1 MQVLTIPQSEYAANV
16 DLIMEMHRLRRRV
29 FKDRLDWEV
38 SVSGDMEMDTYDA
51 FRPTYLVE
59 VTEGGAVVGSVRLLP
74 TTGPYMLANTFPALL
89 EGRAPPRSPGMVESS
104 RFCVDTAQ
112 TSETDGHGL
121 RYATGCLFAGMI
133 EWGLSRNVTA
143 IVTVTD
149 TRVERIL
156 RRAGWPLERMGIPR
170 QIGKTHTLAGL
181 LEVNEE
187 ALSRVRRNTGLVCPV
202 LVRPVAAT
210 IAA

>member
-1 MQVLTIPQSEYAANV
+1 MQVLAIPQSEYAANV

-29 FKDRLDWEV
+29 FKDRLEWEV
-38 SVSGDMEMDTYDA
+38 SVSGDMEIDAYDA
-51 FRPTYLVE
+51 LRPTYLVE
-59 VTEGGAVVGSVRLLP
+59 MTGSGVVIGSVRLLP

-89 EGRAPPRSPGMVESS
+89 DGRAPPRSPGIVESS

-112 TSETDGHGL
+112 TNETDGHGL

-133 EWGLSRNVTA
+133 EWGLSWNVTA

-156 RRAGWPLERMGIPR
+156 RRAGWPLERIGVPR
-170 QIGKTHTLAGL
+170 QIGKTDTLAGF
-181 LEVNEE
+181 LEVNEK
-187 ALSRVRRNTGLVCPV
+187 ALSRVRKNTGLAGSV
-202 LVRPVAAT
+202 LVNPVAAT